1 MDKQYYI
8 DNHIGIFKNFMPNE
22 LIDDYTNYFNKCEQ
36 QGAVYPRQV
45 DETLVSDNA
54 IDTIRDTNVPMTYN
68 NKPFIDMFFKEIYPL
83 YVQKYSYLK
92 KLATH
97 NILEVKIQKT
107 KVGEGYHM
115 WHCENAEMKAR
126 NRVLAFS
133 VYLND
138 VAEGGETEF
147 LYQKTKFKPQ
157 KGDVL
162 IWPGGYTHLHRGNPP
177 ISGEKYIATGWYQGN
192 IGLTQVQ
199 TAGLNDKQ
207 YMESMES

>member
-8 DNHIGIFKNFMPNE
+8 DNHIGLFKNFMPNQ
-22 LIDDYTNYFNKCEQ
+22 LIDDYTNYFNKCEE
-36 QGAVYPRQV
+36 QGAVYPRRE
-45 DETLVSDNA
+45 DEMLVSDNA

-68 NKPFIDMFFKEIYPL
+68 NKPFIDMFFKDVYPL

-107 KVGEGYHM
+107 KVGEGYHF

-126 NRVLAFS
+126 NRILAFM

-138 VAEGGETEF
+138 VNEGGETEF
-147 LYQKTKFKPQ
+147 YYIKSVDSNLKKIHYWFGLHNLHTF
-157 KGDVL
+157 
-162 IWPGGYTHLHRGNPP
+162 IEATHLCQM
-177 ISGEKYIATGWYQGN
+177 IN
-192 IGLTQVQ
+192 I
-199 TAGLNDKQ
+199 
-207 YMESMES
+207 

>member
-8 DNHIGIFKNFMPNE
+8 DNHIGLFKNFMPNE
-22 LIDDYTNYFNKCEQ
+22 LIDDYLNYFNKCEQ
-36 QGAVYPRQV
+36 QGAVYPRKV
-45 DETLVSDNA
+45 DEMLVSDNA

-68 NKPFIDMFFKEIYPL
+68 NKPFIDMFFKDVYPL

-115 WHCENAEMKAR
+115 WHCENAAMKAR
-126 NRVLAFS
+126 NRILAFS

-138 VAEGGETEF
+138 VTEGGETEF
-147 LYQKTKFKPQ
+147 LYQKCRFKPE
-157 KGDVL
+157 KNTLLV
-162 IWPGGYTHLHRGNPP
+162 WPAQFTHVHRGNPP
-177 ISGEKYIATGWYQGN
+177 LSNDKYIITGWVEYG
-192 IGLTQVQ
+192 
-199 TAGLNDKQ
+199 
-207 YMESMES
+207 Y